1 MGVSG
6 EDIHYKR
13 EKKGVSEGIQKV
25 DKSFV

>member
-1 MGVSG
+1 MGVNG
-6 EDIHYKR
+6 EDISYKR